1 MSMTMNKYLA
11 TLGLTGA
18 LSGCYDQ
25 PEKQPVICYEQGG
38 IVVPQTITDERYV
51 LVQRGDSYTA
61 RDSFNVRELLGC
73 GVIFSSPLPLDIA
86 VKIAQIETELNSK

>member
-51 LVQRGDSYTA
+51 LVQRGDVNKA
-61 RDSFNVRELLGC
+61 REFLGC
-73 GVIFSSPLPLDIA
+73 DILASPLPPYLA
-86 VKIAQIETELNSK
+86 VRIAQIERELKGK